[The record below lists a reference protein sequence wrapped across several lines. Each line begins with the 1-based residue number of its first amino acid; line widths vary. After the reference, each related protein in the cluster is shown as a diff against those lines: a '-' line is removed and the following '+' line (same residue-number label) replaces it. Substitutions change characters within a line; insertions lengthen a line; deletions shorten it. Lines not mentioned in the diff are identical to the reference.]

1 MKMNKIVNAM
11 NRKMREQRVEDGYY
25 DGRFATKSVPNK
37 RLEFLSDC
45 DVEYDEYLLDDRKVE
60 EITPSPHRL

>member
-1 MKMNKIVNAM
+1 MNSIVNAM

-37 RLEFLSDC
+37 RIEFLEAVDS
-45 DVEYDEYLLDDRKVE
+45 EYEEYLLEERKQNK
-60 EITPSPHRL
+60 IKPSPHRL